1 MIVTHKAA
9 LSLFISVF
17 LFAGFTVI
25 AFTGFFD
32 LIESRF
38 YKPSVT
44 GALTREIEQDT
55 QTIEEFF
62 DEYGDRFSATLW
74 EEAVQRSFLPH
85 QNAEDIFERS
95 KLYGLLV
102 ESGGGLQWVR
112 FVDAGG
118 RRLHYSSLNSD
129 ILRQDRASV
138 AYRNYD
144 TVDQFPF
151 DELAVLEHE
160 SPKITLDDARNRI
173 IFSFPFFD
181 AQNVY
186 RGTALFTVSARTLA
200 ERLIDS
206 GRLKAGEDIALIGQ
220 PAGIVVHLPPSGQD
234 ALIPLIASHWGQA
247 GGGLA
252 VLELAD
258 AAPASL
264 ALISLQTARGF
275 LIGRLVNESLLA
287 FSRSMKFILL
297 MAFFCTAYLLVFL
310 LFNLRQDPLTIVRAR
325 IQQLRALL
333 LDEYERRKDEAD
345 WETRGRELDHRLS
358 EVRAELTCDIHVK
371 GRMKTEV
378 DALIDRSWDELTAV
392 IRTRAG
398 PPPASLPINE
408 ARLRDMVLRIIQDAG
423 AVFSP
428 VSPGAPDQLAA
439 FAADMGVDTAASA
452 SQIPLELLE
461 AIDSYEEDVME
472 EVMELEELETAE
484 ADGLEELDVLEEA
497 DASGSA
503 PEAGDDEIE
512 ELEEV
517 EEMEEAEDL
526 EELEEIA
533 EIDTIEELEELEE
546 IAEPA
551 EAGRRISSSRSHGS
565 ASWIE
570 FSPVF
575 EVLEAEPAEEEP
587 LHTLEIVSP
596 FTSMLSKLNDPKAE
610 TPDKRIIEQ
619 RGGVNYVN
627 ETILH
632 PPPAAETSLDPQFKS
647 LIDSVLTK
655 EGR

>member
-44 GALTREIEQDT
+44 GALTREIDQDT

-62 DEYGDRFSATLW
+62 DEYGGRFSATLW
-74 EEAVQRSFLPH
+74 EEAVERSFLPH

-102 ESGGGLQWVR
+102 ESGDGLQWVR

-160 SPKITLDDARNRI
+160 SPKITLDQARNRI

-186 RGTALFTVSARTLA
+186 RGTALFAVSARTLT

-220 PAGIVVHLPPSGQD
+220 PAGIVVHLPPGGQD
-234 ALIPLIASHWGQA
+234 TLTPLIASHWEQEGS
-247 GGGLA
+247 GIA

-264 ALISLQTARGF
+264 ALISLQTAQGF
-275 LIGRLVNESLLA
+275 LIGRLVNESLLV

-325 IQQLRALL
+325 FQQLRALL

-345 WETRGRELDHRLS
+345 WDTRGRELERRLS
-358 EVRAELTCDIHVK
+358 EVRAELTRDIHIK
-371 GRMKTEV
+371 GRLKTEV
-378 DALIDRSWDELTAV
+378 DALIGRSWDELTAV
-392 IRTRAG
+392 IRTRTG

-408 ARLRDMVLRIIQDAG
+408 AHLRDMVFRIIQDAG

-428 VSPGAPDQLAA
+428 VSPAAPDQPAA
-439 FAADMGVDTAASA
+439 FAADTGAGAAASA

-472 EVMELEELETAE
+472 EVMELEELETTEAE
-484 ADGLEELDVLEEA
+484 GLEELEVLEEA
-497 DASGSA
+497 DSSGSA
-503 PEAGDDEIE
+503 GNGDGEIE
-512 ELEEV
+512 ELEEIK
-517 EEMEEAEDL
+517 EAEDL
-526 EELEEIA
+526 EELEEV
-533 EIDTIEELEELEE
+533 EIIEELEEWEE
-546 IAEPA
+546 IEEPA
-551 EAGRRISSSRSHGS
+551 SRNKGN

-610 TPDKRIIEQ
+610 TEDERIIEQ
-619 RGGVNYVN
+619 RDGVNYVN